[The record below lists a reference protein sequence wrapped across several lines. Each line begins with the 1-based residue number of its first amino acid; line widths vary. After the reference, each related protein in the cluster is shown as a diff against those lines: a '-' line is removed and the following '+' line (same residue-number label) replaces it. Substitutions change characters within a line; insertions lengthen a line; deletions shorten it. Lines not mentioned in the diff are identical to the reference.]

1 MPKISI
7 IIPALNE
14 EKNLPRLLECLK
26 DQTFKDFEIIIA
38 DAGSKDKT
46 KAIALTYG
54 AKVIPGGLPTV
65 GRNIGAKTAQGE
77 WLLFLDADILVAKKF
92 LKNMIEEAEA
102 ENADVV
108 SCGVIPLSDKVI
120 DALLHDFVNAY
131 ISVTQ
136 YFYPHAPGAC
146 IMIKRTLHEKI
157 KGFDE
162 SIRLAED
169 HNYVSRA
176 KKNGKFKILKEPKIY
191 VSVRRLD
198 SDGRFNI
205 SAKYVM
211 CEVYRVLL
219 GEIRSDIFKYKFGEF
234 DTKKKQ
240 FVKAKEIGGKIK
252 KGLTKIK
259 TALNKEINI

>member
-14 EKNLPRLLECLK
+14 EKTLPHLLECLK
-26 DQTFKDFEIIIA
+26 DQEFRDFEIIIA
-38 DAGSKDKT
+38 DAGSTDKT
-46 KAIALTYG
+46 KEIALTYG
-54 AKVIPGGLPTV
+54 AKVIVGGLPAF
-65 GRNIGAKTAQGE
+65 GRNAGAKVALGQ
-77 WLLFLDADILVAKKF
+77 WLLFLDADILLAKKF
-92 LKNMIEEAEA
+92 LGSMLEEAEKEKTDA
-102 ENADVV
+102 A

-146 IMIKRTLHEKI
+146 IMIKKTLHEKI
-157 KGFDE
+157 GGFDE
-162 SIRLAED
+162 SIHLAED

-191 VSVRRLD
+191 ISVRRLD

-211 CEVYRVLL
+211 CEVYRMML
-219 GEIRSDIFKYKFGEF
+219 GEIRSDIFKYKFGQF
-234 DTKKKQ
+234 DPKKKQ
-240 FVKAKEIGGKIK
+240 FIKAKEIGGKIK

-259 TALNKEINI
+259 TALNTEIKL